1 MNHSFTSRKR
11 NLSLIL
17 SAVICLTALTSCGG
31 KSVDTTDR
39 SDVSQTTSAEQ
50 ADGLQNVTLVLDW
63 TPNTNHTGLFV
74 AAANGY
80 FKEEGLSVDIQQPPE
95 DGAPVLVAAN
105 KAQFGVSF
113 QDILSASFGREDP
126 LPITAV
132 GTIINHNTSGIISLK
147 ENDITSPKYLE
158 NARYATWDWAIEQA
172 IIRNV
177 VQTDGGDPDKV
188 LMIPQTVTDVR
199 TALQTNI
206 DAVWVYYAWDG
217 VAAEL
222 GGLDTNYWEFK
233 DINPVFDYYSPVI
246 IANETYLDQ
255 HPEEAR
261 AFMRA
266 VSRGYEFSME
276 YPDEAAEILL
286 EAAPELDPELV
297 HASQLWLASR
307 YQAEAPQWGYIEAD
321 RWDGFYAWLWQEGL
335 IDFEIPAGKGFTN
348 EYLPLAE

>member
-147 ENDITSPKYLE
+147 RMTSPRRNIWRTRDTPHGIGRSNRRSFAMWCKRME
-158 NARYATWDWAIEQA
+158 AIR
-172 IIRNV
+172 I
-177 VQTDGGDPDKV
+177 KC
-188 LMIPQTVTDVR
+188 
-199 TALQTNI
+199 
-206 DAVWVYYAWDG
+206 
-217 VAAEL
+217 
-222 GGLDTNYWEFK
+222 
-233 DINPVFDYYSPVI
+233 
-246 IANETYLDQ
+246 
-255 HPEEAR
+255 
-261 AFMRA
+261 
-266 VSRGYEFSME
+266 
-276 YPDEAAEILL
+276 
-286 EAAPELDPELV
+286 
-297 HASQLWLASR
+297 
-307 YQAEAPQWGYIEAD
+307 
-321 RWDGFYAWLWQEGL
+321 
-335 IDFEIPAGKGFTN
+335 
-348 EYLPLAE
+348 